1 MSPPVS
7 SECSTGPRVAH
18 ETRPMTVRTR
28 WLTNGVG
35 ASCGHRPK
43 LEGRLLTSPVETWRP
58 GGAKEYVQWNLGSG
72 LGKL

>member
-1 MSPPVS
+1 
-7 SECSTGPRVAH
+7 
-18 ETRPMTVRTR
+18 MTVRTE

-35 ASCGHRPK
+35 ASCAHRPK
-43 LEGRLLTSPVETWRP
+43 LEGHLLTSPVETWRP